1 VRPCFSLWARRRA
14 GGTLSDA
21 DLLPPPAAPG
31 SVWAPAAVLA
41 TSPFFDAGWYAEISG
56 CDPDPVKAARHYLR
70 HGSRS
75 GAWPHPL
82 FSPAFAVRHRPSLA
96 EGADPLLNY
105 LRHRAFD
112 VPTHPLF
119 KPAAYVRQYP
129 AAALHPYG
137 PLGHYIEMGAAEG
150 LAPNGWYRATGSEP
164 RGLVDWV
171 VARRRE
177 WAASHRADS
186 AAVDWPALADAEGSD
201 DVVTV
206 VVRSGRNWR
215 RTAGCLASVVRAGAP
230 QGRVLDC
237 LLVDD
242 SSEALSSQVLSSL
255 AARHANVRI
264 VHQRAGMGFCASV
277 NRALQGTIGSKVV
290 LLDAAVDVRDGWLDP
305 LLARLDQ
312 PDVLAAQSLLISP
325 TGTVHGA
332 GVAFPRDRRLPYH
345 FLHGFPVEDADALA
359 DAPFAGLSR
368 SALALRLRD
377 LVAVRGLDPGFREGL
392 EDVDLCLRLAQMRGG
407 RFVLEPRSRVT
418 YTRTVTTAELAG
430 RPALDRLL
438 ARWKGQVP
446 RDEEQLWRSAGFSLP
461 DVLGEATPGH
471 AVNRAPVHVTEDAP
485 RLRWALK
492 VAAPAGAHGELWG
505 DMHFARRLA
514 VALRDLGQQVV
525 IDHPTA
531 FARHSARLDDVN
543 LSLRGLASFRP
554 VPGAVNLLW
563 VISHPELLTRQE
575 VLSYDRVLAA
585 SESWSRNMS
594 RRWHIAIRPLLQAT
608 DPGLFHPERARPD
621 SGERLLFVGGSRRQY
636 RRMVRHSVEGNLPL
650 AVYGSGW
657 EDFIPPHHIKA
668 QSVPNSDVGRM
679 YASAGVVL
687 NDHWDDMRA
696 EGFLSNRL
704 FDAVASGARVV
715 TDDVAGLARLFGQS
729 VQVARNVR
737 TLRDLVHGDLDGTFG
752 TYDQRRRAAERVH
765 REHSFLVRAQALL
778 EVALDVRRHR
788 EAEHRRSGGRPVSR
802 IPVLTTRDEKS
813 PPARAG

>member
-1 VRPCFSLWARRRA
+1 MRPCFSLWARRRV
-14 GGTLSDA
+14 GGTGSDA
-21 DLLPPPAAPG
+21 DRLSPPAAPHG
-31 SVWAPAAVLA
+31 VWAAPAVLA
-41 TSPFFDAGWYAEISG
+41 ASPFFDAGWYAETSG
-56 CDPDPVKAARHYLR
+56 CDPDPVEAARHYLR
-70 HGSRS
+70 HGARS

-82 FSPAFAVRHRPSLA
+82 FSPAFAVRRRPSLA
-96 EGADPLLNY
+96 EGADPLLSY

-177 WAASHRADS
+177 WAASHLADS
-186 AAVDWPALADAEGSD
+186 TTVDWAALEDAERSN

-206 VVRSGRNWR
+206 LVRGGRSWR
-215 RTAGCLASVVRAGAP
+215 RTAGCLASVMRAGAP
-230 QGRVLDC
+230 RGRVLDC

-242 SSEALSSQVLSSL
+242 SADELSSQVLSSL
-255 AARHANVRI
+255 AARYANVRI

-277 NRALQGTIGSKVV
+277 NRALPEALGSKVV

-332 GVAFPRDRRLPYH
+332 GVAFPRDRRPPYN
-345 FLHGFPVEDADALA
+345 FLHGFPAEDAEALTDVA
-359 DAPFAGLSR
+359 FASLSR
-368 SALALRLRD
+368 SALAVRLRD
-377 LVAVRGLDPGFREGL
+377 LAAVRGFDPGLREGL
-392 EDVDLCLRLAQMRGG
+392 EDVDLCLRLARMRRG
-407 RFVLEPRSRVT
+407 RFVFEPHSRVT
-418 YTRTVTTAELAG
+418 YTRTVTTADLAG
-430 RPALDRLL
+430 RPALDPLL
-438 ARWKGQVP
+438 ARWKGRVP

-461 DVLGEATPGH
+461 DVLGEASPSH
-471 AVNRAPVHVTEDAP
+471 AVNRAPVHVTEHVP

-492 VAAPAGAHGELWG
+492 VAAPAGGHGELWG

-514 VALRDLGQQVV
+514 VALRDLGQAVV

-531 FARHSARLDDVN
+531 FTRHSARLDDVN

-554 VPGAVNLLW
+554 VPGPVNLLW
-563 VISHPELLTRQE
+563 VISHPELLTRRE
-575 VLSYDRVLAA
+575 LLSYDRVLAA
-585 SESWSRNMS
+585 SESWSKKMS
-594 RRWHIAIRPLLQAT
+594 RRWHVAIRPLLQAT
-608 DPGLFHPERARPD
+608 DPGLFHPERGRPD

-636 RRMVRHSVEGNLPL
+636 RRMVRHSVEKGLPL

-657 EDFIPPHHIKA
+657 EDFIPPRLIKA

-715 TDDVAGLARLFGQS
+715 TDDVAGLAKLFGQS
-729 VQVARNVR
+729 VQVARNGR

-752 TYDQRRRAAERVH
+752 TYDQRRTAAERVH
-765 REHSFLVRAQALL
+765 REHSFLVRAQSLL

-788 EAEHRRSGGRPVSR
+788 EAEHRRSSGRLLSS
-802 IPVLTTRDEKS
+802 IPALTARDEEGPS
-813 PPARAG
+813 ARAG